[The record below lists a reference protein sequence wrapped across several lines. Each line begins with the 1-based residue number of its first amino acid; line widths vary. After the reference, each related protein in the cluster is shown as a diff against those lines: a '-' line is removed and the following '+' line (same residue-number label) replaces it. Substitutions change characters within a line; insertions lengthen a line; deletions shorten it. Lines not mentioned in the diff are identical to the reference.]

1 MNLQTLKCTTT
12 PVERWTVCTERLERR
27 TERWTFARNNW
38 NGERNAERFARNDWN
53 GERNAERFARNDSN
67 RERLERFGCDLK
79 IYISETLAVY
89 YCRYY
94 YLDIYLFV
102 E

>member
-1 MNLQTLKCTTT
+1 VYYYTSGTL
-12 PVERWTVCTERLERR
+12 
-27 TERWTFARNNW
+27 
-38 NGERNAERFARNDWN
+38 NGLH
-53 GERNAERFARNDSN
+53 GTIGERFARNDSN
-67 RERLERFGCDLK
+67 GERLERFGRDLK
-79 IYISETLAVY
+79 IYISETLTVY

>member
-1 MNLQTLKCTTT
+1 MSDIFRGTADPEVYYYTSGTLNSLHGTI
-12 PVERWTVCTERLERR
+12 ETEIGKL
-27 TERWTFARNNW
+27 NN
-38 NGERNAERFARNDWN
+38 
-53 GERNAERFARNDSN
+53 SN
-67 RERLERFGCDLK
+67 EKRLERFGCDLK

-102 E
+102 K

>member
-1 MNLQTLKCTTT
+1 
-12 PVERWTVCTERLERR
+12 
-27 TERWTFARNNW
+27 
-38 NGERNAERFARNDWN
+38 
-53 GERNAERFARNDSN
+53 
-67 RERLERFGCDLK
+67 LERFGRDLK
-79 IYISETLAVY
+79 IYLSETLTVY